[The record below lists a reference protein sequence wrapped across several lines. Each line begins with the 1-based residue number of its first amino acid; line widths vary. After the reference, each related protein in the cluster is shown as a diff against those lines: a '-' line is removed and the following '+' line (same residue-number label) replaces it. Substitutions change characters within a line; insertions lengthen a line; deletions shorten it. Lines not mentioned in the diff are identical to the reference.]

1 MWATL
6 PTLDLRTSD
15 LCLSHLS
22 LADGTVNGV
31 LGVVS
36 PITHEQYIFLEKVQ
50 DSLAKVVKGVGGLS
64 HSEWRSFFN
73 DRRTSEAS
81 AFIDGDLIESFLDL
95 PKDKMEEVPPRH
107 PCSACTIPCYVTAF
121 ITFMN
126 SASTYQLMQCTRWL
140 RKIDPRIHLFTISS
154 LIHYPRM
161 ISSRHDCV
169 R

>member
-1 MWATL
+1 MWASL
-6 PTLDLRTSD
+6 PTLDLRTQD
-15 LCLSHLS
+15 LRLSHLS

-64 HSEWRSFFN
+64 HSEWRSFCN

-107 PCSACTIPCYVTAF
+107 TCSACTIPCYVTAF
-121 ITFMN
+121 IHIHELGIN
-126 SASTYQLMQCTRWL
+126 SSAHAVHKVAAQNPSENTSIYDFVTDPLSTHDLV
-140 RKIDPRIHLFTISS
+140 S
-154 LIHYPRM
+154 L
-161 ISSRHDCV
+161 
-169 R
+169 